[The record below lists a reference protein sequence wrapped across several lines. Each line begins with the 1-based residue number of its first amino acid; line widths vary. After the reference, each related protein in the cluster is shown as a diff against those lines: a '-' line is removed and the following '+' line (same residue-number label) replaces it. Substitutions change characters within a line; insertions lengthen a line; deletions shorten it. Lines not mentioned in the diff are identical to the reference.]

1 LEKTDMKKEYVDLI
15 EKKKEEYQNKNKEL
29 NDKAIEKAK

>member
-1 LEKTDMKKEYVDLI
+1 MKKEYVDLI